1 MICQTVPLGS
11 LSLPTSSAESLCW
24 TANQK
29 TPQPGFLGT
38 QVLQTHFEM
47 GIQAAGFLAP
57 SPAIET
63 STASCPVTA
72 LQLMQWICTNGSR
85 RGKGTSDTRVQ
96 LTVQL
101 TVLQRKES
109 SSLPQSCIAPTML
122 RQRGAKPVAIKLLK
136 TSDSKKDHL
145 HGTAL
150 LYQELYS
157 RLFDESH
164 TLKAIC
170 PGL

>member
-1 MICQTVPLGS
+1 MSNCAVR
-11 LSLPTSSAESLCW
+11 LSVSPNIQCRVSVLDNKQKNPTTRLFRN
-24 TANQK
+24 T
-29 TPQPGFLGT
+29 
-38 QVLQTHFEM
+38 
-47 GIQAAGFLAP
+47 
-57 SPAIET
+57 SPANPLWDGNSSCRLSGTIT
-63 STASCPVTA
+63 SNTDKHASCPVTA

-85 RGKGTSDTRVQ
+85 WGKGTADTRVQ

-101 TVLQRKES
+101 PVLQRKES

-150 LYQELYS
+150 LYQELDS

>member
-1 MICQTVPLGS
+1 MPSDCSAAGAVNWHQWQPMGKRHRCHQ
-11 LSLPTSSAESLCW
+11 SSANGAAASSPKE
-24 TANQK
+24 
-29 TPQPGFLGT
+29 
-38 QVLQTHFEM
+38 
-47 GIQAAGFLAP
+47 GIQLP
-57 SPAIET
+57 
-63 STASCPVTA
+63 
-72 LQLMQWICTNGSR
+72 
-85 RGKGTSDTRVQ
+85 
-96 LTVQL
+96 
-101 TVLQRKES
+101 
-109 SSLPQSCIAPTML
+109 PQSCIAPTKL

-157 RLFDESH
+157 HLFDESH